1 MIQLVARR
9 LAIESASLRRCDG
22 EPSPEQCRRF
32 GQLAE
37 TNERF
42 GIANGQRQCV
52 RSVADPCCKPS
63 PNNIIRCVFFPIF
76 PFFFPKVAIF
86 GFSSKKSL
94 QNLPVNEKGRTFALA
109 FGKRNDDRGSLGP
122 AGVFFCP
129 VCDRSLTDWNKV
141 SKTDKAARQDDCL
154 GYT

>member
-1 MIQLVARR
+1 M
-9 LAIESASLRRCDG
+9 
-22 EPSPEQCRRF
+22 
-32 GQLAE
+32 
-37 TNERF
+37 
-42 GIANGQRQCV
+42 
-52 RSVADPCCKPS
+52 RSKRGGPLLKAF
-63 PNNIIRCVFFPIF
+63 PNHIIRYGFFPIF
-76 PFFFPKVAIF
+76 LFFFPKGAIF

-129 VCDRSLTDWNKV
+129 VGDRSLTDWNKV
-141 SKTDKAARQDDCL
+141 SKADKAARQDDCL

>member
-1 MIQLVARR
+1 M
-9 LAIESASLRRCDG
+9 
-22 EPSPEQCRRF
+22 
-32 GQLAE
+32 
-37 TNERF
+37 
-42 GIANGQRQCV
+42 
-52 RSVADPCCKPS
+52 
-63 PNNIIRCVFFPIF
+63 PNNIIRYVFFPIF

-86 GFSSKKSL
+86 GFSSKKSF

-129 VCDRSLTDWNKV
+129 VGDRSLTDWNKV